1 MRKMNPIAQDTFLR
15 CVSVSILW
23 RGVFFVVFMSCLF
36 VPVVRAADVSS
47 VAPQRQAE
55 LIRMVRQ
62 DCGSCHGMTLK
73 GGLGSP
79 LLPEALRDKPAEGLV
94 ATVMQGR
101 PGTAMPPWKAIIT
114 EKEADW
120 IVARLLAGFPQ
131 E

>member
-1 MRKMNPIAQDTFLR
+1 MASICFVLFVLF
-15 CVSVSILW
+15 VSGMAVSIA
-23 RGVFFVVFMSCLF
+23 
-36 VPVVRAADVSS
+36 RATD
-47 VAPQRQAE
+47 VAPVMAAATVSGAVSTQRQTE

-62 DCGSCHGMTLK
+62 DCGSCHGMSLR

-79 LLPEALRDKPAEGLV
+79 LLPETLRDKPVDGLV

-101 PGTAMPPWKAIIT
+101 PGTAMPPWKAMMT
-114 EKEADW
+114 EAEAVW

>member
-1 MRKMNPIAQDTFLR
+1 MKSSICGFKLHFSIVALVGF
-15 CVSVSILW
+15 VS
-23 RGVFFVVFMSCLF
+23 GMAM
-36 VPVVRAADVSS
+36 PAAGAEALPASLM
-47 VAPQRQAE
+47 PGKQRQIE

-62 DCGSCHGMTLK
+62 DCGSCHGMSLK

-79 LLPEALRDKPAEGLV
+79 LLPENLRDKPVDGLV

-101 PGTAMPPWKAIIT
+101 PGTAMPPWKAIISET
-114 EKEADW
+114 EAEW